1 MRIPVYAAAIAAAL
15 CLCGQAQAAE
25 GVFAGARVSTLG
37 VGGEFGVD
45 LNSHWTARAL
55 VNGYDWDY
63 KTTNDDIRYNG
74 KLNLASWG
82 GQIDYRFVAD
92 GPLYVTAG
100 LYSNDNKIH
109 ATARPTSTTDIGGVP
124 FTPEQIGTLTARGKF
139 SDTAPYL
146 GIGARWPIGPM
157 QISLEAGAYF
167 QGRAH
172 VALTSDGTYAGDPA
186 YQAALE
192 KERRDLQNDVDDY
205 KTYPVVALGL
215 RYGF

>member
-1 MRIPVYAAAIAAAL
+1 MRHLASVAAIAAAL
-15 CLCGQAQAAE
+15 FTCGQAEAADH
-25 GVFAGARVSTLG
+25 VFAGARVSTLG

-45 LNSHWTARAL
+45 LTSHWTVRAL
-55 VNGYDWDY
+55 VNGYDWNY
-63 KTTNDDIRYNG
+63 NTTSDDIRYDG
-74 KLNLASWG
+74 KLKLASWG

-109 ATARPTSTTDIGGVP
+109 ATARPTSTTDIGGIP

-146 GIGARWPIGPM
+146 GLGARWPIGPM
-157 QISLEAGAYF
+157 QINLEAGAYF
-167 QGRAH
+167 QGKSR
-172 VALTSDGTYAGDPA
+172 VTLTSDGTYADNPT
-186 YQAALE
+186 YQDALE
-192 KERRDLQNDVDDY
+192 QERKDLQGDMDDF

-215 RYGF
+215 RYTF